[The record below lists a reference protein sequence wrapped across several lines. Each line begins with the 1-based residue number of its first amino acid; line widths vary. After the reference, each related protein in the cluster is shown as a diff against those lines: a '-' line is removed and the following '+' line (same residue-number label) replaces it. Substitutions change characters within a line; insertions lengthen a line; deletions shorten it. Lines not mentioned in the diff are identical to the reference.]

1 MTCNAPGFIALRKG
15 RRRQKKTEEDEQKER
30 DQMEARRRRIA
41 SALSLSSMMS
51 ELKDRVKFQN
61 VPPLE

>member
-1 MTCNAPGFIALRKG
+1 MTCPGLIALRKG

-41 SALSLSSMMS
+41 SALSLSSMS
-51 ELKDRVKFQN
+51 ELKNRVKFQN